1 MMPTNSSLH
10 RNLSRVLLGGAVA
23 LSVLSCQTDPEPTD
37 VPQKVMMRFSD
48 TVTYRQP
55 DSASWE
61 FKGKAGPTAFG
72 AKPGTGVYTATF
84 EVPSTPGTDTV
95 KLSCWRYGIR
105 GYVVPGVGSGD
116 LTVLGER
123 VVRDSLALD
132 VFKQH
137 VLDVAEE
144 EDFFTESAQGVRR
157 TYARMLVA
165 RDTLAKGY
173 PDRRP
178 YGIDSA
184 ALVDEICVAMVRTG
198 RPFDSLYSPAALG
211 GDRAA
216 WVAMVGSRV
225 ASKLLS
231 ARDSLALFPPPPV
244 RLVTPIS
251 VVRDLVA
258 GGDESGIV
266 GAFAWDSGMVVLDA
280 EILKDGAVVKGLVDV
295 AIWQPQSDAEDKWDL
310 EGGASIRA
318 RSKTV
323 AGEYE
328 LRITARD
335 AKGNFAVSSVLFD
348 VADPPAGVPRVAVL
362 EPSGSDTIRLAFGQE
377 SIHVVARVRNPSEV
391 KPETFTIGGVKPK
404 QEDDSTWSADV
415 VVPPTGVAVIVGVRV
430 EATNGV
436 VGSEYFLAMRAKDS
450 QAPKFERTTGAA
462 DAVVPFDSLGAYVS
476 WTVSDNHKLG
486 DVKIAG
492 VSAMSLGNTWWSRVP
507 LVVGKN
513 VVRLEAI
520 DSTGNKSLDSIVIA
534 RAKDLEAPR
543 IVALEGT
550 ESQELVGEADLSV
563 MVNWNV
569 TDNHR
574 VAKVE
579 IAGEPAVHAGA
590 SGVWFRYVVV
600 KEGDN
605 KIVVRAWDSTG
616 NESADSIQIRK
627 SVNPDHPVLK
637 ALLGTYPR
645 TVSFE
650 TTSIE
655 LGWQVLN
662 PKCLGTVE
670 IAGVATSGEDGRF
683 LRKIDLPIGDT
694 QVVVVATDTLGNVT
708 RASVRITRKRDT
720 IAPKCQAG
728 PGSATIVD
736 GKIRATVS
744 WVVTD
749 NHKLGSVKIEGVE
762 ATSVGNVHGRTVDVA
777 LDQEWIRIVASDSCG
792 NQTRDSLRIVG
803 TPDTLAPRIYAGAG
817 ANNRT
822 VAADVSETLVSWI
835 VDDDRD
841 VVRVEI
847 AGAAVDAVGT
857 AYGRSVALATGKN
870 TIRIDALDAAGN
882 KSSSE
887 VVIIRLDANGPEI
900 VMVQGPSEESVG
912 EATEAVDIFFKVAD
926 PQGVQSVTIDGTE
939 IQGSA
944 GVYNASVPLA
954 FGKNSIEILAKD
966 ADGAL
971 SAKIIDVFRRD
982 ENAPVVTAKFG
993 SAIQVGGLVT
1003 EYELAWAVSDNSGA
1017 FTATLDGKAIACAD
1031 GICKATVPLVVGSN
1045 RFAFEAKD
1053 AAGLVTKSEAKILR
1067 SDELPPEV
1075 AMLAPSD
1082 PALPVMVTDAEPK
1095 TILRWTAKDNMDVIS
1110 CAANGKDVAKDDA
1123 GQYVF
1128 EVDMTGRFGDSVV
1141 AILAKDA
1148 EGNLSVAKTV
1158 TIRHPDIA
1166 PPAIA
1171 LVAPAPPTTVL
1182 GATDAAPKAVVR
1194 WTVSDNSGAFTTT
1207 ANGKDVAKSASGEYA
1222 LEVNMTGRYTDSVVV
1237 IASKDA
1243 AGNLA
1248 APVSVSVRH
1257 ADESAPT
1264 LTAVEPAAAGGM
1276 VWVQAG
1282 LKSAL
1287 VKWKAN
1293 DAVGS
1298 VECTVNG
1305 KTVLGDASGNFSVSI
1320 DMTNKVGDSV
1330 LKIVAKDKDG
1340 NISEELVATVRR
1352 DIAKPVVTKIAPVPA
1367 NVLHALPVG
1376 TTSFTV
1382 KWSAA
1387 DAGGL
1392 ASTTINGVEFA
1403 ATAAGEYTLPIDMA
1417 LKDGDSAISI
1427 VAKDM
1432 AGNVSD
1438 PTKFVI
1444 RRDLAKPKVTKTNP
1458 GALVD
1463 TVWFGSAGT
1472 TFEVKWSVEDLGLLA
1487 VTINRDAVV
1496 ASGTVFSRLVDMK
1509 TKTTDSTVWLVATD
1523 LAGNRSDTS
1532 KVVLR
1537 FDAVKPKV
1545 TVTNPTSLTTPVLL
1559 PKTTTSYVVKWTV
1572 GDVGG
1577 LAKTVINKAE
1587 IAATKAGTYTR
1598 TIDVSKLSGDSIIW
1612 IVGVDKAGN
1621 VSDTTKFTIRRD
1633 AVSPVVVKV
1642 TPAPAISVVPLGI
1655 YPAAYDVQWKVTE
1668 ASSVS
1673 SSRIN
1678 DALVTP
1684 NTSGVYT
1691 RMINMSEKVGDT
1703 AIWIVAT
1710 DAAGNVSDTVKFV
1723 IHRDNVAP
1731 EVEWLG
1737 GAGNDTLVHVTTTMF
1752 EASWKVSDNEK
1763 LVSVEIG
1770 GVKVAGVDGVFSRS
1784 IPVVAGDN
1792 PISIR
1797 AEDASG
1803 TTMSTGIVVRRPYPI
1818 VDFAAGGDFAIYLD
1832 ALGGVNVWGQSDKPT
1847 GWSDFGLLS
1856 GLGKAKAVGATNI
1869 HAVALLADN
1878 TVRIWNKL
1886 GQEPIPS
1893 SDPGLSGVWKMAVG
1907 NNALAVI
1914 KSFDSSLVVWGG
1926 EWDKSVGLGAYAPTK
1941 AINVACGSATCYA
1954 MKKDSTVLAW
1964 NSNGPVTV
1972 AEIPAGTKVKSIH
1985 ARRQYGFI
1993 ILKND
1998 SMVVIGIDNG
2008 STVARPENFSG
2019 FKQAAA
2025 GEWHALALST
2035 TGRVVGWGGD
2045 QWQQASSTVSAPAD
2059 IVAVAA
2065 GYRGSYGLRANGSV
2079 WVAGSSFGYTVAAKF
2094 PSHYLSKP

>member
-1 MMPTNSSLH
+1 MMSTNSSLH

-61 FKGKAGPTAFG
+61 FKGKTGPTAFG
-72 AKPGTGVYTATF
+72 AKPGMGVYTATF
-84 EVPSTPGTDTV
+84 EVPSTPGADTV

-123 VVRDSLALD
+123 VVRDSLALE

-137 VLDVAEE
+137 VLDVSEE

-165 RDTLAKGY
+165 HDELVKGY

-335 AKGNFAVSSVLFD
+335 AKGNSAVSSVLFD

-362 EPSGSDTIRLAFGQE
+362 EPSGSDTIRLSFGQE

-430 EATNGV
+430 EATNGA

-492 VSAMSLGNTWWSRVP
+492 VSAVPLGNTWWSRVP

-520 DSTGNKSLDSIVIA
+520 DSTGNKSFDSIVIA

-637 ALLGTYPR
+637 ALSGTYPR

-662 PKCLGTVE
+662 PKCLGAVE
-670 IAGVATSGEDGRF
+670 IAGVATSGEEGRF

-792 NQTRDSLRIVG
+792 NQTYDSLQIVG
-803 TPDTLAPRIYAGAG
+803 TPDVLAPRIYAGAG

-822 VAADVSETLVSWI
+822 VAADVSETVVSWI

-841 VVRVEI
+841 VVLVEI

-900 VMVQGPSEESVG
+900 VMVQEPSEESVG
-912 EATEAVDIFFKVAD
+912 EATETVDIFFKVAD
-926 PQGVQSVTIDGTE
+926 PQGVESVTIDGTE

-944 GVYNASVPLA
+944 GVYNARVPLA

-982 ENAPVVTAKFG
+982 ETAPEVKPKFG
-993 SAIQVGGLVT
+993 ESIQVGGLVE
-1003 EYELAWAVSDNSGA
+1003 EYELAWDVLDNSGA
-1017 FTATLDGKAIACAD
+1017 FTATLDGKPIACAD

-1045 RFAFEAKD
+1045 RFVFEAKD
-1053 AAGLVTKSEAKILR
+1053 AAGLVANSEAVVLR
-1067 SDELPPEV
+1067 NDESPPEV

-1082 PALPVMVTDAEPK
+1082 PAQPVMVTDAAPK
-1095 TILRWTAKDNMDVIS
+1095 TLLRWTAKDNMAVAS
-1110 CAANGKDVAKDDA
+1110 CAANGNAVAKNDA
-1123 GQYVF
+1123 GEYAL
-1128 EVDMTGRFGDSVV
+1128 EIDMAGKFGDSVV
-1141 AILAKDA
+1141 AIVAKDA
-1148 EGNLSVAKTV
+1148 EGNVSIAKTV

-1207 ANGKDVAKSASGEYA
+1207 ANGKSVAKSASGEYVF
-1222 LEVNMTGRYTDSVVV
+1222 EVDMTGRYADSVVE
-1237 IASKDA
+1237 IAAKDA
-1243 AGNLA
+1243 AGYA
-1248 APVSVSVRH
+1248 APTVSVTVRH
-1257 ADESAPT
+1257 ADESAPK
-1264 LTAVEPAAAGGM
+1264 LTAVEPATAGGM
-1276 VWVQAG
+1276 VWVKAG
-1282 LKSAL
+1282 QTSAL
-1287 VKWKAN
+1287 VKWKAE

-1305 KTVLGDASGNFSVSI
+1305 KSVLGDASGNFSVLI

-1340 NISEELVATVRR
+1340 NVSEELVATVRR
-1352 DIAKPVVTKIAPVPA
+1352 DTEKPGVTKLAPAPA
-1367 NVLHALPVG
+1367 VAVHALQAGVV
-1376 TTSFTV
+1376 SYTV
-1382 KWSAA
+1382 KWWAA

-1403 ATAAGEYTLPIDMA
+1403 ATVADYSLPIDMS
-1417 LKDGDSAISI
+1417 LKNGDSAI
-1427 VAKDM
+1427 
-1432 AGNVSD
+1432 
-1438 PTKFVI
+1438 
-1444 RRDLAKPKVTKTNP
+1444 
-1458 GALVD
+1458 
-1463 TVWFGSAGT
+1463 
-1472 TFEVKWSVEDLGLLA
+1472 
-1487 VTINRDAVV
+1487 
-1496 ASGTVFSRLVDMK
+1496 
-1509 TKTTDSTVWLVATD
+1509 
-1523 LAGNRSDTS
+1523 
-1532 KVVLR
+1532 
-1537 FDAVKPKV
+1537 
-1545 TVTNPTSLTTPVLL
+1545 
-1559 PKTTTSYVVKWTV
+1559 
-1572 GDVGG
+1572 
-1577 LAKTVINKAE
+1577 
-1587 IAATKAGTYTR
+1587 
-1598 TIDVSKLSGDSIIW
+1598 W
-1612 IVGVDKAGN
+1612 IVSTDMAGN
-1621 VSDTTKFTIRRD
+1621 VSDTTKFVIRRD
-1633 AVSPVVVKV
+1633 ATKPTITKVAPSSSIGLVGISPATYSVKW
-1642 TPAPAISVVPLGI
+1642 T
-1655 YPAAYDVQWKVTE
+1655 VTE
-1668 ASSVS
+1668 TMGVAF
-1673 SSRIN
+1673 SRIN
-1678 DALVTP
+1678 GVDVTP
-1684 NTSGVYT
+1684 ISGSYMRV
-1691 RMINMSEKVGDT
+1691 IDMSAKSGDS
-1703 AIWIVAT
+1703 AIWIVAA
-1710 DAAGNVSDTVKFV
+1710 DAAGNVSDTTKFV
-1723 IHRDNVAP
+1723 IRHDVTKPVVVKVDPVPALSVVPLGISPATYLVKWTATDANGILSSTLNGTAGTAGASNGYSKIVDMSGKTGDSLIKLEAKDKAGNASTLVQFTIHRDASAP
-1731 EVEWLG
+1731 TISVYNG
-1737 GAGNDTLVHVTTTMF
+1737 SATGVFPKGTAS
-1752 EASWKVSDNEK
+1752 ASISWKVADDVEVTSVMIDGSATSFASG
-1763 LVSVEIG
+1763 LVSRLFNLGPGRNVFRIE
-1770 GVKVAGVDGVFSRS
+1770 VKDAAGNVAKDSAVY
-1784 IPVVAGDN
+1784 VVAGTN
-1792 PISIR
+1792 AQI
-1797 AEDASG
+1797 
-1803 TTMSTGIVVRRPYPI
+1803 
-1818 VDFAAGGDFAIYLD
+1818 AAGGYFGLYLD
-1832 ALGGVNVWGQSDKPT
+1832 ESGAVTSWG
-1847 GWSDFGLLS
+1847 SDFTIPS
-1856 GLGKAKAVGATNI
+1856 GLG
-1869 HAVALLADN
+1869 
-1878 TVRIWNKL
+1878 
-1886 GQEPIPS
+1886 
-1893 SDPGLSGVWKMAVG
+1893 
-1907 NNALAVI
+1907 
-1914 KSFDSSLVVWGG
+1914 VVK
-1926 EWDKSVGLGAYAPTK
+1926 EV
-1941 AINVACGSATCYA
+1941 
-1954 MKKDSTVLAW
+1954 
-1964 NSNGPVTV
+1964 
-1972 AEIPAGTKVKSIH
+1972 
-1985 ARRQYGFI
+1985 
-1993 ILKND
+1993 
-1998 SMVVIGIDNG
+1998 
-2008 STVARPENFSG
+2008 
-2019 FKQAAA
+2019 AAA
-2025 GEWHALALST
+2025 GRLALF
-2035 TGRVVGWGGD
+2035 
-2045 QWQQASSTVSAPAD
+2045 
-2059 IVAVAA
+2059 
-2065 GYRGSYGLRANGSV
+2065 LKANGSV
-2079 WVAGSSFGYTVAAKF
+2079 VSAGSGSSAAPAQPALSDVKHVFVGTHGTDDQNGIAILQNDSWVLWGYSAAQAYVDSARLNAPKAIKVAVGANFIIVHRLDSTAVSWKIASGDTIRTEHGKVKTVTGSYSDGAVLRNDGTIETVMKAYSDLSGATGIKLLDVGYAQSVGVNTVGAPVIWGGVAHGQGNIPSPFPDDVVAVATGFRFDAVMTSTGKVVAWGQTGSIELPTTIKWVA
-2094 PSHYLSKP
+2094 P